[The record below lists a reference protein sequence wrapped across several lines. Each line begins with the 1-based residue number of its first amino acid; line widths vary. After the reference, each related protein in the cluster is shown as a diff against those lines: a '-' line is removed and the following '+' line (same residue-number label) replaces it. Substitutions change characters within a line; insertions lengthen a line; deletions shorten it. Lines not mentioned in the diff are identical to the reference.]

1 MNKRNVGSYY
11 ENIAEEYLIN
21 KGYVILNRNYRCRF
35 GEIDIIC
42 RYDSYIVFVEVKYR
56 SSLKYGEP
64 VEAVTYTKQRKIC
77 RTASYFIM
85 NNKYGQ
91 NVNYRFDIIGI
102 MGNHSIIHYENA
114 FEYTV

>member
-1 MNKRNVGSYY
+1 
-11 ENIAEEYLIN
+11 
-21 KGYVILNRNYRCRF
+21 
-35 GEIDIIC
+35 
-42 RYDSYIVFVEVKYR
+42 
-56 SSLKYGEP
+56 
-64 VEAVTYTKQRKIC
+64 
-77 RTASYFIM
+77 M